1 MGSSSW
7 RSRATHANG
16 RGSVSAHRASSVVL
30 PYPAGA
36 ITVANGSRD
45 ARNPAITSILATV
58 PGLVRGAAS
67 FTSARS
73 KGASA
78 TVIAGPIPED
88 LVTNSRMSSGSMRA
102 TGSRPLRGYGAGT
115 AAGLTAGPVPVTVSG
130 LPGLLTQ
137 LTASW

>member
-36 ITVANGSRD
+36 ITVAKGSRET
-45 ARNPAITSILATV
+45 RNPAITSILATV

-67 FTSARS
+67 FTSTRP
-73 KGASA
+73 KGTSA
-78 TVIAGPIPED
+78 TVIAGP
-88 LVTNSRMSSGSMRA
+88 MF
-102 TGSRPLRGYGAGT
+102 
-115 AAGLTAGPVPVTVSG
+115 
-130 LPGLLTQ
+130 
-137 LTASW
+137 